1 MIVISDGDII
11 SNEISRGQPLELG
24 VNKWTNQRYGNKE
37 FLLNSVNYLLDDI
50 GLLDVRSKKV
60 KINLLDKQKAYEES
74 KKWQLINIVFPLILL
89 SIFGVLFNF
98 YRKKKYQ

>member
-1 MIVISDGDII
+1 M
-11 SNEISRGQPLELG
+11 ELG

-60 KINLLDKQKAYEES
+60 KINFLDKQKAYEES
-74 KKWQLINIVFPLILL
+74 KKWQLINIVFPLFLL
-89 SIFGVLFNF
+89 SVFGVLFNY